1 MMRGQPIFILKEGS
15 KRETGRD
22 AMKANIDAAKGIA
35 AAVRTSLGPR
45 GMDKMLVDSLGDIVI
60 TNDGV
65 TILKEMDVEHPAAKM
80 MVEVSKT
87 QDSMVGD
94 GTTTAVIIAGA
105 LLQEAESLINQNVHP
120 TVIAEERAADKY
132 PNTEVLNSYYVGED
146 GFYKY
151 YEIILVDKNQP
162 TIYKD
167 NRISWISEPQ
177 NKGRVY
183 RGLTSAGYKG
193 RGLRTGRQGS
203 AKSRPSIRAN
213 DRLRR

>member
-1 MMRGQPIFILKEGS
+1 MVNHSNLYGKIAETWKNPKKSEILLFQ
-15 KRETGRD
+15 RER
-22 AMKANIDAAKGIA
+22 MIDWRKGNSIERLEHPTRLDRA
-35 AAVRTSLGPR
+35 RSLGYKAKIGYIVVRSRVRRGGSNRPKIMGGRRPR
-45 GMDKMLVDSLGDIVI
+45 RL
-60 TNDGV
+60 
-65 TILKEMDVEHPAAKM
+65 AY
-80 MVEVSKT
+80 SKLT
-87 QDSMVGD
+87 RKKSIQW
-94 GTTTAVIIAGA
+94 
-105 LLQEAESLINQNVHP
+105 
-120 TVIAEERAADKY
+120 IAEERAADKY